1 MRRGMLVLGLVLLL
15 VVWLGPLPALA
26 RDAFSAHM
34 GMHMLVVAVAAPL
47 IAIGLAGGP
56 LDPVRRMPV
65 LFSPIVAS
73 VIELVV
79 VWAWHA
85 PALHHAARQGATML
99 AFEQGSYLTV
109 GLLIWLAAFGGTRR
123 QRRQRAPTGIVGLLL
138 TSMHMTLLGV
148 LLALAGRPLY
158 VHAGAA
164 PLRLTPLQDQELGG
178 AIMLTLGGVTY
189 LVGALWLLAGLLR
202 QERDLAAAP

>member
-1 MRRGMLVLGLVLLL
+1 MRLGVLVLGLMLLL
-15 VVWLGPLPALA
+15 VIWLGPLPALA

-65 LFSPIVAS
+65 LFSPILAS

-85 PALHHAARQGATML
+85 PALHHAARQSLTML
-99 AFEQGSYLTV
+99 AFEQGSYLAV
-109 GLLIWLAAFGGTRR
+109 GLLIWLAAFGGGHR

-189 LVGALWLLAGLLR
+189 LVGALWLLAALLR
-202 QERDLAAAP
+202 QERDLAATP